1 MADSGRLAGVLT
13 AEELRQMARRRL
25 PRPVFDYVDGGGE
38 GEITMARNLAAFDRI
53 GFRPR
58 TIADISRCDAST
70 SFFGKPSSA
79 PFGIGPMGGLGLL
92 HRDADLVL
100 ARVAAQAGIPY
111 VLATGASG
119 SIERIAAAAPD
130 GRRWFQ
136 LYVFRDVEVNRR
148 LMQRAEAAGF
158 EALVVTT
165 DTQVSAKRLRDLR
178 NNFGF
183 PMRFRPR
190 NVLDF
195 ALRPGWV
202 WRIGRNPATA
212 MMGNLEAEV
221 ESPPTAGKTYEF
233 FKLGRSRSIGWEEL
247 KPIREFWRGPLLL
260 KGIVTAEEAVRAAE
274 LGADGIVVSNHGGR
288 SLDGTVATIDA
299 LPEIVAAV
307 GNRVTVLLDSGIR
320 RGSDVVKALALG
332 ARGVLVGRPAAY
344 AVAAA
349 GEAGAAHLVAMLRD
363 EIGRMQGLLGC
374 PRLDRM
380 DASFVRR
387 NADPG

>member
-1 MADSGRLAGVLT
+1 MVRAGRLGEVLT
-13 AEELRQMARRRL
+13 AEDLRQLARRQL

-58 TIADISRCDAST
+58 TIADISRCEAST
-70 SFFGKPSSA
+70 SFFGRPSAA

-100 ARVAAQAGIPY
+100 ARVAARAGIPY
-111 VLATGASG
+111 VLATGASA
-119 SIERIAAAAPD
+119 SIERIAAAAPE

-136 LYVFRDVEVNRR
+136 LYVFRDGEVNLR
-148 LMQRAEAAGF
+148 LMRRAEAAGF

-178 NNFGF
+178 NGFGF

-190 NVLDF
+190 TVLDF

-202 WRIGRNPATA
+202 WRVGRNPATA

-221 ESPPTAGKTYEF
+221 AGPPTAEKTYEF
-233 FKLGRSRSIGWEEL
+233 FRLGRSRSIGWDEL
-247 KPIREFWRGPLLL
+247 KTLRDAWRGPLLI
-260 KGIVTAEEAVRAAE
+260 KGIVTAEEAVQAAA
-274 LGADGIVVSNHGGR
+274 LGAEGIVVSNHGGR

-299 LPEIVAAV
+299 LPEIAAAV
-307 GNRVTVLLDSGIR
+307 GRRMTILLDSGVR

-332 ARGVLVGRPAAY
+332 ANGVLVGRPAAF

-349 GEAGAAHLVAMLRD
+349 GEAGAAHLVAMLQE
-363 EIGRMQGLLGC
+363 EIARMQGLLGC
-374 PRLDRM
+374 PRLDRI

-387 NADPG
+387 GADGG